1 MLERLLTEDIAKQ
14 VKDVF
19 DQTLQNSVHVLFF
32 GSELRCEYCQPTR
45 SLLEE
50 IIPLSDKLSL
60 EIYDVENEPE
70 IAKKYHVDKTPG
82 IVITA
87 KEKNEIIDYGIRYSG
102 MPSGHEF
109 TSLINDLIMVSQR
122 STDLNQDTREYL
134 GTINKDILLQVF
146 VTPT

>member
-122 STDLNQDTREYL
+122 STDLNPDTRAYL